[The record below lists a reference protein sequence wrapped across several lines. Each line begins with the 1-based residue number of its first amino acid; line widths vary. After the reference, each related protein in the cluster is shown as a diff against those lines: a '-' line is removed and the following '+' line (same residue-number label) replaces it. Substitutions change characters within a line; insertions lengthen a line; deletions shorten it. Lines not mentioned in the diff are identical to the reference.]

1 MAEILNAHGSKNDI
15 FVAAMTPRDFASDDD
30 LRAFVRRLCD
40 RGGPFGGDG
49 VYFYDAVPDLP
60 EAWFFNPDGSSAEF
74 CGNGMRCLGRV
85 VLDQRGAD
93 AAVIRSGGAQYT
105 VRRAATTGEGVRQ
118 ISLEHPAVDFAPRT
132 PVVAGRNPLTE
143 ARLPGL
149 DPALEFTA
157 VTTGNPH
164 LVAVIDK
171 YVESDLI
178 AMGERVA
185 ASPDVFPAG
194 ANLSVLLPLEPAEVF
209 VRTFERG
216 AGLTASCGSGMAA
229 SRAVYSRT
237 GRIDPE
243 RRVVVRNAGG
253 PATVSLLVRQDQWH
267 PVLEGNAT
275 FVYRAEIDPSAVA
288 RGLRDETAAREP
300 YADEIRA
307 YAALDERNAAR
318 LRAVGV
324 ETAARQ
330 IPHFS
335 SLTIRVTRRAAAHLA
350 HLGWRTV
357 SALGHTETASVRPGA
372 TISPSTCRGRSVSAL
387 IWTRRAWKRS
397 SERSWRRPRAS
408 TRPATR
414 TQPQA
419 PEGARM
425 PTSSSPSS
433 SLAPGSR
440 VKPPGRRPAL
450 ATTTHRARRR
460 SGSTPS
466 RRTVKSQAGSD
477 SFVAPVTA

>member
-1 MAEILNAHGSKNDI
+1 MTCAPSS
-15 FVAAMTPRDFASDDD
+15 AACATGAARSAGT
-30 LRAFVRRLCD
+30 AF
-40 RGGPFGGDG
+40 
-49 VYFYDAVPDLP
+49 YFYDAVPDLP

-118 ISLEHPAVDFAPRT
+118 ISLEHPAVDFAPRI

-171 YVESDLI
+171 YVESELI

-237 GRIDPE
+237 GRIDPG

-253 PATVSLLVRQDQWH
+253 PATVSLLVRQDRWH

-288 RGLRDETAAREP
+288 RGLPDQTAAREP

-324 ETAARQ
+324 ETAA
-330 IPHFS
+330 
-335 SLTIRVTRRAAAHLA
+335 
-350 HLGWRTV
+350 
-357 SALGHTETASVRPGA
+357 
-372 TISPSTCRGRSVSAL
+372 
-387 IWTRRAWKRS
+387 
-397 SERSWRRPRAS
+397 
-408 TRPATR
+408 
-414 TQPQA
+414 
-419 PEGARM
+419 
-425 PTSSSPSS
+425 
-433 SLAPGSR
+433 
-440 VKPPGRRPAL
+440 
-450 ATTTHRARRR
+450 
-460 SGSTPS
+460 
-466 RRTVKSQAGSD
+466 
-477 SFVAPVTA
+477 